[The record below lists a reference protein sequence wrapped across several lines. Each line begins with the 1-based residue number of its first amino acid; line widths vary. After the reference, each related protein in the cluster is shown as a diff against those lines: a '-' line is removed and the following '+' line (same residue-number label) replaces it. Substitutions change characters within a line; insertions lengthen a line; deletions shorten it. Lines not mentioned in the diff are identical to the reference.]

1 MSRCTASAI
10 GSHCPTDSGF
20 GSGFHPRRSGSGSRD
35 RFASGSGNHRQ
46 RSGCH
51 RHYCIPRVPHSDR
64 IARTIRRAKQQ
75 MRRLPRV
82 GLPCWMLEWWMLAEW
97 VMFNGPRTKFDWA
110 QATVCGHT
118 LKRQQS
124 QTGEII
130 QCIADKATSADW
142 IFMPAR
148 QSKRCKFGQSIL
160 FYSPSVGKNFPL
172 MLPAACGQL
181 ISLFRNLVPEITE
194 YYTKVYLWEHL
205 YSVGKK
211 I

>member
-1 MSRCTASAI
+1 MPPPLLHSTGAACWRLRKGGYGYSIVTNPVSFSFPFSI
-10 GSHCPTDSGF
+10 SFSL
-20 GSGFHPRRSGSGSRD
+20 
-35 RFASGSGNHRQ
+35 
-46 RSGCH
+46 
-51 RHYCIPRVPHSDR
+51 HSDR

-130 QCIADKATSADW
+130 ECIADKATSADW